1 LAYGQKR
8 EFLKKN
14 TETQVALLLKLLCF
28 CTGYGPGR
36 SVKRRSKSSRLHSKK
51 VFWLGDVNFLWVTS

>member
-1 LAYGQKR
+1 
-8 EFLKKN
+8 LKKN